1 MPHIKTPTQQP
12 SHLIEACKHV
22 EDPLLHGDS
31 HLGHEKTISILCKV
45 DVWFSWNLLPSNQQ
59 QLYYPMSL
67 SSRMHKLASNG
78 GRHAMQYCYKS

>member
-31 HLGHEKTISILCKV
+31 HLGHKKTISIPCKV
-45 DVWFSWNLLPSNQQ
+45 DALFS
-59 QLYYPMSL
+59 
-67 SSRMHKLASNG
+67 
-78 GRHAMQYCYKS
+78 